1 MTENGIKLNKLEK
14 QLLAHPKNYSYKYI
28 DDKIAEQD
36 IGIFDKIYK
45 DADGDNRLF
54 DNDGDAKFD
63 DDDEKKQ
70 IIKNFYVD
78 LPKGA
83 VFINDDG
90 RGNKLFDGLG
100 TYIIKGISL
109 PNNFGQ
115 GN

>member
-1 MTENGIKLNKLEK
+1 MVKNIGSVFPGMTELLGFYIKTYLIIHWSNF
-14 QLLAHPKNYSYKYI
+14 SV
-28 DDKIAEQD
+28 
-36 IGIFDKIYK
+36 
-45 DADGDNRLF
+45 
-54 DNDGDAKFD
+54 
-63 DDDEKKQ
+63 KQ

-109 PNNFGQ
+109 HNNFGQ

>member
-1 MTENGIKLNKLEK
+1 MSLLRSLVIQPDIIFYAEPTNNLDEK
-14 QLLAHPKNYSYKYI
+14 NTNLILDIIRLAI
-28 DDKIAEQD
+28 
-36 IGIFDKIYK
+36 
-45 DADGDNRLF
+45 
-54 DNDGDAKFD
+54 
-63 DDDEKKQ
+63 DEKKQ